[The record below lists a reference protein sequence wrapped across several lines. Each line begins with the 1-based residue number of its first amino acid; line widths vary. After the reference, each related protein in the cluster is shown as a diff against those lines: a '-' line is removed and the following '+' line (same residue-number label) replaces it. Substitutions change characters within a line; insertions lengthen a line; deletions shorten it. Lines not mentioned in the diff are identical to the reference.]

1 MDEVDDNGSFKRSRN
16 DRERHIGKVDTD
28 SKDHLGKTPLSFA
41 PHNGHEAVIT
51 LPFEIKYR
59 RRTPLFHAMQDVHE
73 TPVDAE
79 KSSHGQTSCRGEF
92 KRNR

>member
-1 MDEVDDNGSFKRSRN
+1 MTLILD
-16 DRERHIGKVDTD
+16 IGKVDTD